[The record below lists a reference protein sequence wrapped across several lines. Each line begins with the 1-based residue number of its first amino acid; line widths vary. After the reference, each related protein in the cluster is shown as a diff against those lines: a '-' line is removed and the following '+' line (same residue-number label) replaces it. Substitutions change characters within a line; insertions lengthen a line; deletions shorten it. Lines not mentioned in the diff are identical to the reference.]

1 MAPPFG
7 IRAAARFAASVNEKH
22 EITMVR
28 MKFSRVV
35 SA

>member
-1 MAPPFG
+1 MLPPFG
-7 IRAAARFAASVNEKH
+7 IISAARFAASVNEKH

-28 MKFSRVV
+28 SKFLRVV